1 MKVPKGCK
9 NIDGGV
15 NQVRCYVLQHCCQIN
30 KLRRSDIS
38 QTGVQSPS
46 MMFYKKSHRDGR
58 IQTGVQTPSMMLYKK
73 SHRDGRIQTGVSTP
87 GRVFYYTINPEGV
100 TELYISDLWLLSLSH
115 LRRLFCI

>member
-38 QTGVQSPS
+38 QTGVQ
-46 MMFYKKSHRDGR
+46 
-58 IQTGVQTPSMMLYKK
+58 TPSMMLYKK

-87 GRVFYYTINPEGV
+87 GRVFYYTINPSGV
-100 TELYISDLWLLSLSH
+100 TELYISDL
-115 LRRLFCI
+115 